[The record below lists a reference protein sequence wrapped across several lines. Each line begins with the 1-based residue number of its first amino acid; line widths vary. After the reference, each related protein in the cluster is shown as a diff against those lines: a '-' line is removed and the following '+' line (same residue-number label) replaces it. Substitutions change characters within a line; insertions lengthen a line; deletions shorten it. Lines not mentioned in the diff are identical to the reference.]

1 MGRCLGVVLFLDG
14 VCLWAAALACVVAP
28 QLFWSLLLVDPT
40 PYPLPSIAIHISC
53 VLGIF
58 VCTVGTLALFSAFY
72 TPSLIL
78 PRMISIMVCI
88 VCLLIALLDGLK
100 VDDDAYANFGL
111 LCHAGVT
118 FGIVLCNSMA
128 LMHSFYTETQA
139 EQPKPTRNASG
150 ALPYSYDK
158 LSKEDIKKF
167 DSLEGLPPMEG
178 GKILGDKE
186 VVNDDEGRADKE
198 DVLNKPDS
206 KKTTPGEEGEGGDGE
221 EEEIKPA
228 GFCRLLQLASEQKM
242 FLFGGCVALL
252 IRLPFS
258 LAVPHFVSE
267 VLGALF
273 EGDKEAVWHN
283 ILLLAMAGTVD
294 AVLDFWNYFLF
305 GYAQQRLIR
314 NLRVDLF
321 AAILRQEIG
330 FFDVTS
336 TGELSSRISN
346 DTSEMANDLTWVFRF
361 SIEAVVRIGGI
372 MTYMFIREWRLALLS
387 CGIIPICAV
396 SNKLYGDWLQRNSIR
411 VQSALADANASAQ
424 EGISCV
430 RTVYTFA
437 NEDQEVKGYLKK
449 VLLHYRLNV
458 KQVFMQA
465 MYYMVVS
472 TFLINTV
479 VQASILSY
487 GGYLILYR
495 PDLGKSPRT
504 MIAFMLYQ
512 GQLQEYCSNLFNSFT
527 NLIKSSGAG
536 AKVFQLLDRTPKR
549 PLPAPIQVDDLNS
562 NEGVGTLATL
572 RSDAEGAREA
582 IGNISVENVHFS
594 YPSRPSHAVLAGVSF
609 KVNQGECVALVG
621 ASGNGKST
629 LFHLI
634 ENFYQ
639 PSTGCIKLDDEHI
652 HNWQHR
658 RLHMAVG
665 IVSQEPVLMSGSILR
680 NIAYSQCDWTKISQE
695 ERAELLPRVE
705 RAAIVANAH
714 EFITALPLGYNTEV
728 GERGV
733 QLSGGQK
740 QRIAIARAMLQNP
753 AVLLLDEATSALD
766 SESERLVQGALE
778 QAMKGRTTLVISH
791 RLSTIRKADRIVV
804 LDKGAVVEVG
814 NHKDL
819 MDKPLQSGPSYRAMV
834 EREAAGFLS

>member
-1 MGRCLGVVLFLDG
+1 
-14 VCLWAAALACVVAP
+14 
-28 QLFWSLLLVDPT
+28 
-40 PYPLPSIAIHISC
+40 
-53 VLGIF
+53 
-58 VCTVGTLALFSAFY
+58 
-72 TPSLIL
+72 
-78 PRMISIMVCI
+78 
-88 VCLLIALLDGLK
+88 
-100 VDDDAYANFGL
+100 
-111 LCHAGVT
+111 
-118 FGIVLCNSMA
+118 
-128 LMHSFYTETQA
+128 
-139 EQPKPTRNASG
+139 
-150 ALPYSYDK
+150 
-158 LSKEDIKKF
+158 
-167 DSLEGLPPMEG
+167 
-178 GKILGDKE
+178 
-186 VVNDDEGRADKE
+186 
-198 DVLNKPDS
+198 
-206 KKTTPGEEGEGGDGE
+206 
-221 EEEIKPA
+221 
-228 GFCRLLQLASEQKM
+228 
-242 FLFGGCVALL
+242 
-252 IRLPFS
+252 
-258 LAVPHFVSE
+258 
-267 VLGALF
+267 
-273 EGDKEAVWHN
+273 
-283 ILLLAMAGTVD
+283 
-294 AVLDFWNYFLF
+294 
-305 GYAQQRLIR
+305 
-314 NLRVDLF
+314 
-321 AAILRQEIG
+321 
-330 FFDVTS
+330 
-336 TGELSSRISN
+336 
-346 DTSEMANDLTWVFRF
+346 
-361 SIEAVVRIGGI
+361 
-372 MTYMFIREWRLALLS
+372 
-387 CGIIPICAV
+387 V